1 MSQQFPWGTSSQQPS
16 GRRGLAP
23 ISTAF
28 NSSSRPSSS
37 AANSP
42 SRPAFSPINPPSA
55 QVQASSSRRIVSR
68 TSSASSTTSHFSPSQ
83 PGQQQHTQGPL
94 LSSGRRPT
102 IASSGASQFASSAAA
117 LPSASQGGGGASS
130 TSGGGSSKV
139 ARASPSLSQPGNVG
153 SPSSNSAASAPS
165 DQSLSRIVIAQ
176 VFLLLSSLKE
186 DKDKTKWEQQTDQIR
201 KLVDSN
207 GMEVFSKYFRRLL
220 QGNASQIFP
229 GSAKSSDN
237 TGSYPLLVGEM
248 QKITQDPQQAY
259 KIAESIDTTEGDLY
273 RDFDLSTFMEHF
285 KLDPVG
291 KTTLAL
297 ACKTTSKP
305 DLRTKGKI
313 LNSFRPHN
321 ANSIQPTRSS
331 QTTIKAS
338 SYIPPNILASVI
350 DRLAQ
355 DPPRTWNDDSKNNL
369 LFAIRAKYEKAT
381 GIVPFDVQAAL
392 HLFDLLESPN
402 TLLRLV
408 QRAGPRGTLTVD
420 ACKELLASADLRDV
434 RDQQVANTLL
444 FMAITQNGQAYST
457 SNFVAA
463 VREHR
468 AGQRLDWQD
477 VIHSFDRE
485 GLKVNSQQFLSLYR
499 ALLPLAQEYENFD
512 IQLLWGGSWTHQ
524 DTQLSFVVSFLSCN
538 PEDLD
543 VNQIPRLR
551 KSFTLE
557 LFDDASPEVKQRAQE
572 VIKHPLVSLD
582 ATTALFTIIF
592 RSQETY
598 SFAQRLHI
606 PQTVINQHTDIF
618 VVAAAAVHKPWVGLQ
633 EMAMRQLFGPFVEK
647 RVHVYSFAL
656 HGLWKQ
662 DSIWVAGKFLDLYNS
677 NPLTL
682 TNILEHATEH
692 GWIADLVALNSDMSL
707 DLAALAHKEGL
718 FDLEPWAQDTLRRI
732 PVFPRVLQT
741 FLQNKA
747 ETDLQAQRDGTPPV
761 NVPLAVKTVHPLLG
775 FLQGHLPDEELVSLQ
790 RICIGAYPRLI
801 NYGEGMDEII
811 DVNGK
816 DGNAI
821 SPEADRKMQEHY
833 RNMYSGDSDVRK
845 IIEELQKY
853 KSSEDPADQDLFAC
867 MIHGLFDEYNCFG
880 EYPIEA
886 LATTAVLFGGIIQF
900 NLLPR
905 IPLQA
910 ALAMVLEAVQEYPPE
925 ASMYKFGLQAL
936 INFSNRLPEWPRFCD
951 RLLRVPGLQGT
962 EVWTKA
968 EEIVRRQRSGEVN
981 GETDGDIQALSVRP
995 NGNSQTEPPNRPF
1008 TCIHPDPPFAEDYE
1022 DPEEEVQDKVLFV
1035 LNNVSERNLDEKLKD
1050 LKEALEEKHHQ
1061 WFASYLVEERAKMQP
1076 NFQQL
1081 YLDMLELFNHRKLWA
1096 EVLRE
1101 TYVSVIR
1108 LLNAETTINSSTERT
1123 HLKNLGDWLGSL
1135 TIARDKPIKFKNI
1148 SFKDLL
1154 IEGHDTQRLVI
1165 VIPFT
1170 CKVLIQAS
1178 KSTVFKPPNP
1188 WLMEIV
1194 RLLMELY
1201 HFAELKLNLK
1211 FEIEVLCRGLEL
1223 DYKTIEPSNCIRSRP
1238 LQEEELIAQGVPD
1251 GLEGFNELSLM
1262 GLNRARGINERFSP
1276 AAIQASLPDLSQSLV
1291 YPPAS
1296 GNLGAT
1302 TRLRSIFHA
1311 AAQSAIAEI
1320 IAPVVERSVTIAAIS
1335 TSQLVTKDFAME
1347 LDDTKFREA
1356 AHRMVKALSGSLA
1369 LVTCKEPLRMSIM
1382 NNIRILARDLPEQA
1396 LPEGLILMF
1405 VNDNL
1410 DTVCG
1415 MVEQAAETQSLA
1427 EIDVQIEGGLRQRR
1441 YHKSAQIREPFNDP
1455 PVKHWAGYIPEP
1467 YRQSPGGLNAEQLAI
1482 YEDFGRQTRGM
1493 THANNNSQDSGRQ
1506 LPEAMQDPYPQVP
1519 NLPTPAEAPAIPR
1532 PGSQIPSRVQNAP
1545 PMSGTMQ
1552 QAHLNGFVDP
1562 QTMGDRALGY
1572 LVDLQR
1578 SLKETAEEHVE
1589 ELLPQAPT
1597 REIYEQLVHL
1607 VESSGAQKDN
1617 LSLGIAG
1624 KVANYLVADADRR
1637 LEFEVMVQLMLV
1649 LCHQSAQTARQIMI
1663 WLSNL
1668 EPERLL
1674 NAHLAV
1680 CLIQANLMDLQRLDI
1695 TISKVIHAR
1704 NHHALDS
1711 LSQLL
1716 DETVLGTNVAA
1727 FRTDFSRSLEALTQW
1742 LIEDVDLD
1750 AGKQIMS
1757 KLQVP
1762 DTALPTPSDLIQ
1774 REQVEYVFEEW
1785 LRLTRAG
1792 QSQTPSQQL
1801 ICAFLI
1807 QLQSRGFIRSHD
1819 STAQFLHVLIELSI
1833 ETHEQEMRSP
1843 YWSPEAAFL
1852 CVDSL
1857 AKLIVCLTIYRHEM
1871 VEKPNKAEYFDKILS
1886 LVIVVLMSHHNT
1898 RGERFNAK
1906 VFHRLFNTIIC
1917 ELHDSKSLLSNPG
1930 LETALTMAL
1939 GKAFAFLVPKRF
1951 QGFAFQ
1957 WLALVSQRF
1966 FMPVMLSLADDKRW
1980 DLYTELTEAM
1990 LAHAGHLMK
1999 PVEQDNNA
2007 RVFFRGVL
2015 RVLLVIH
2022 HDFPEFLAEN
2032 HFRLCNAIPS
2042 QCTQLRNLVVS
2053 AFPSSFPELP
2063 DPFTTGFKV
2072 DRLEDVRKAPAIRGD
2087 IEEQLREHGVKNAV
2101 DNLLKTSEQST
2112 DDLLKV
2118 IDAAYSPRREETGFG
2133 FAPVTVDTAF
2143 LHALILYIGSSA
2155 VSATNKGPVFN
2166 VASPH
2171 AKLLETLARE
2181 LRPEGRYHLLS
2192 AMANQLRWP
2201 NSHTHYFCYAIL
2213 HLFGSRGDQ
2222 TNLDVQQQITRVL
2235 LERLLVHRPH
2245 PWGLIITLLEIL
2257 KNRDYQFWD
2266 LPFVKAAPEVERLFG
2281 ALFQHINQSPRAVS

>member
-1 MSQQFPWGTSSQQPS
+1 MNQQFPWGTSSQQPS

-37 AANSP
+37 ATNSP
-42 SRPAFSPINPPSA
+42 SRSAFSPINPPSA
-55 QVQASSSRRIVSR
+55 QVAASSARRIVSR

-83 PGQQQHTQGPL
+83 PGQQQQSQGPL

-102 IASSGASQFASSAAA
+102 IASSGASQFAPSAAA

-139 ARASPSLSQPGNVG
+139 ARASPSLSQPGNIG

-186 DKDKTKWEQQTDQIR
+186 DKDKTKWDQQTDQIR

-229 GSAKSSDN
+229 GSAKSTDTS
-237 TGSYPLLVGEM
+237 GSYPLLMGEM

-259 KIAESIDTTEGDLY
+259 KIAEAIDTTEGDLY

-291 KTTLAL
+291 KTILAL
-297 ACKTTSKP
+297 AFLMS
-305 DLRTKGKI
+305 LV
-313 LNSFRPHN
+313 N
-321 ANSIQPTRSS
+321 AVPESLDD
-331 QTTIKAS
+331 
-338 SYIPPNILASVI
+338 IPPNILASII
-350 DRLAQ
+350 DRLSQ

-369 LFAIRAKYEKAT
+369 LFAIRAKYDKANT
-381 GIVPFDVQAAL
+381 IVPFEVQAAL
-392 HLFDLLESPN
+392 HMFELLESPN
-402 TLLRLV
+402 SLLRLV
-408 QRAGPRGTLTVD
+408 RSAGPRGTSSVET
-420 ACKELLASADLRDV
+420 CKELLASADVRDV
-434 RDQQVANTLL
+434 RDQQVANALL
-444 FMAITQNGQAYST
+444 FMAITQNGQAYNA

-485 GLKVNSQQFLSLYR
+485 GLKVNPQQFLSLYR
-499 ALLPLAQEYENFD
+499 ALLPLAQDYENFD
-512 IQLLWGGSWTHQ
+512 IQLLWGGSWTNQ

-538 PEDLD
+538 PDELD

-551 KSFTLE
+551 RSFNLSQFE
-557 LFDDASPEVKQRAQE
+557 DASPEVRQRAQD

-598 SFAQRLHI
+598 TFAQRLHI

-618 VVAAAAVHKPWVGLQ
+618 VVAAAAVPKPWVGLQ

-662 DSIWVAGKFLDLYNS
+662 DNIWVAGKFLDLYNS
-677 NPLTL
+677 NPLSL
-682 TNILEHATEH
+682 TNILEHASEH

-718 FDLEPWAQDTLRRI
+718 FDLDSWAQETLRRI

-747 ETDLQAQRDGTPPV
+747 ETDLQAQRDVTPPI

-775 FLQGHLPDEELVSLQ
+775 FLQGSLPDEELVALQ

-801 NYGEGMDEII
+801 NYGEGLDEII
-811 DVNGK
+811 DANGK

-833 RNMYSGDSDVRK
+833 RNMYSGDSDVRM
-845 IIEELQKY
+845 IIEELRKY
-853 KSSEDPADQDLFAC
+853 KNSEDPADQDLFAC

-910 ALAMVLEAVQEYPPE
+910 ALAMVLEAVQDYPPE

-936 INFSNRLPEWPRFCD
+936 IHFSPRLHEWPRFCD

-962 EVWTKA
+962 EVWTNA
-968 EEIVRRQRSGEVN
+968 EEIVRHQRSGEAN
-981 GETDGDIQALSVRP
+981 GEANGDVQALPVRP
-995 NGNSQTEPPNRPF
+995 NGNTQPEAPNRPF
-1008 TCIHPDPPFAEDYE
+1008 TCLHADPPLSDDYE

-1035 LNNVSERNLDEKLKD
+1035 LNNVSERNLEEKHKD
-1050 LKEALEEKHHQ
+1050 LIEALEEKHHQ

-1081 YLDMLELFNHRKLWA
+1081 YLDLLELLGHKKLWA

-1170 CKVLIQAS
+1170 CKVLIQAT

-1238 LQEEELIAQGVPD
+1238 LQEEDLIAQGVPE

-1262 GLNRARGINERFSP
+1262 SLNRARGINERFSP

-1302 TRLRSIFHA
+1302 SRLRSIFHA
-1311 AAQSAIAEI
+1311 AAQSAIVEI

-1335 TSQLVTKDFAME
+1335 TSQLVAKDFAME
-1347 LDDTKFREA
+1347 LDETKFREA
-1356 AHRMVKALSGSLA
+1356 AHKMVKALSGSLA

-1410 DTVCG
+1410 DTVCN
-1415 MVEQAAETQSLA
+1415 MVEQAAETQSLV
-1427 EIDVQIEGGLRQRR
+1427 EIDVQLEGGLRARR
-1441 YHKSAQIREPFNDP
+1441 YHKSAQLREPFNDP
-1455 PVKHWAGYIPEP
+1455 PVKHWAGFIPEP

-1506 LPEAMQDPYPQVP
+1506 LPEATQDAYPQVP

-1532 PGSQIPSRVQNAP
+1532 PGSQIPSRIQNAP

-1552 QAHLNGFVDP
+1552 PAHLNGFVDP
-1562 QTMGDRALGY
+1562 QTLADRALGY

-1597 REIYEQLVHL
+1597 REIYEQLIHL
-1607 VESSGAQKDN
+1607 VETSGAQKDT
-1617 LSLGIAG
+1617 LALGIAG
-1624 KVANYLVADADRR
+1624 KVANHLVADADRR

-1649 LCHQSAQTARQIMI
+1649 LCHQSAATARQIMI

-1680 CLIQANLMDLQRLDI
+1680 CLVQASLMDLQRLDI
-1695 TISKVIHAR
+1695 TISKVIQAR
-1704 NHHALDS
+1704 NLHALDS

-1716 DETVLGTNVAA
+1716 DETVLGTNIAA

-1742 LIEDVDLD
+1742 LIEDADLD
-1750 AGKQIMS
+1750 VGKQIMA

-1762 DTALPTPSDLIQ
+1762 DTALPTPSDLVQ
-1774 REQVEYVFEEW
+1774 RESIEYAFEEW
-1785 LRLTRAG
+1785 LRLIRAG
-1792 QSQTPSQQL
+1792 QPQAPSQQL
-1801 ICAFLI
+1801 VGAFLV
-1807 QLQSRGFIRSHD
+1807 QLRTRGFIQSHD
-1819 STAQFLHVLIELSI
+1819 STARFLRVLIELSI
-1833 ETHEQEMRSP
+1833 ETYEHEMRSS

-1852 CVDSL
+1852 CVDCL
-1857 AKLIVCLTIYRHEM
+1857 AKLIVCLTMYQEEITDR
-1871 VEKPNKAEYFDKILS
+1871 PNKVEYFDKILS
-1886 LVIVVLMSHHNT
+1886 LIILVLMNHHET

-1917 ELHDSKSLLSNPG
+1917 ELRESKSVLSTPG
-1930 LETALTMAL
+1930 LEMALNMAL
-1939 GKAFAFLVPKRF
+1939 GKAFAFLAPKRF
-1951 QGFAFQ
+1951 QSFSFQ
-1957 WLALVSQRF
+1957 WLALVSHRF
-1966 FMPVMLSLADDKRW
+1966 FMPAMLKHADEARW
-1980 DLYTELTEAM
+1980 NLYTELIEAM
-1990 LAHAGHLMK
+1990 LMHAGHLMK
-1999 PVEQDNNA
+1999 PIEQDNNA
-2007 RVFFRGVL
+2007 RIFFRGVL

-2032 HFRLCNAIPS
+2032 HFRLCNVIPAN
-2042 QCTQLRNLVVS
+2042 CTQLRNLVVS

-2063 DPFTTGFKV
+2063 DPFTSGFKV
-2072 DRLEDVRKAPAIRGD
+2072 DRLDDVRKAPASRGD
-2087 IEEQLREHGVKNAV
+2087 IEEPLREHGVKNVV
-2101 DNLLKTSEQST
+2101 DNLLKTTEQAPE
-2112 DDLLKV
+2112 DLFRV
-2118 IDAAYSPRREETGFG
+2118 IKAAFSPKREETGFG
-2133 FAPVTVDTAF
+2133 FAPVNVDTAF
-2143 LHALILYIGSSA
+2143 LHALVLYIGSSA
-2155 VSATNKGPVFN
+2155 VGASHKGPVFN
-2166 VASPH
+2166 AASPH
-2171 AKLLETLARE
+2171 AKLLEALARD
-2181 LRPEGRYHLLS
+2181 LRPEGRYHFLS
-2192 AMANQLRWP
+2192 AVANQLRWP
-2201 NSHTHYFCYAIL
+2201 NAHTHYFCYAIL
-2213 HLFGSRGDQ
+2213 HLFGTRNEQ
-2222 TNLDVQQQITRVL
+2222 TNVEVQQQITRVL

-2257 KNRDYQFWD
+2257 KNTDYNFWD
-2266 LPFVKAAPEVERLFG
+2266 LPFVKAAPEVERLFS
-2281 ALFQHINQSPRAVS
+2281 ALFTHINQSPRAVS